1 MDIGFFLWAL
11 LQARP
16 LVSVSEWDSLVI
28 QLNDAI
34 AADFIG
40 HDAVAFLAACGVQNG
55 IAVAIQGLSS
65 CDKLSL
71 DVAA

>member
-16 LVSVSEWDSLVI
+16 KLTVSQWESLVV

-40 HDAVAFLAACGVQNG
+40 HDSAAFLAACGVSNG
-55 IAVAIQGLSS
+55 IAVVLQGLSS